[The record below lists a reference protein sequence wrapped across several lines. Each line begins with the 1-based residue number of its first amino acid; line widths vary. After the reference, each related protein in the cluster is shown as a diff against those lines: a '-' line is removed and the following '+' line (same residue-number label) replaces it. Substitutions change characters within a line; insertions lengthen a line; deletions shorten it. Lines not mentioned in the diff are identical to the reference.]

1 MKVKFIEFKG
11 DWENSEYD
19 DNDNKVKEINW
30 YYHKILLD
38 DTEIEYYIWR
48 TEFFDEDGD
57 GKGMSLQMCGD
68 YRCQSECNEKI
79 TEEFI
84 IELHQKVEEEVGD
97 LWVVEDIDL
106 DELYKLDISIDE

>member
-1 MKVKFIEFKG
+1 MKVKFIEIKG
-11 DWENSEYD
+11 DCDRSEYD

-57 GKGMSLQMCGD
+57 GKGMSLQICGD
-68 YRCQSECNEKI
+68 YRCQSECDEKI
-79 TEEFI
+79 TEDFI
-84 IELHQKVEEEVGD
+84 LKLHQKVEEEID
-97 LWVVEDIDL
+97 NLWVVEDIDL
-106 DELYKLDISIDE
+106 DELYKLNINIES